1 MKKNSREAGLKK
13 KKNSRKLI
21 KLIGMNYLSIFGSY
35 CTMDYHILTNNLNI
49 ALQLKNSMWDMRVMM
64 TSARRWRVT
73 AKWMNLQWSE
83 KNLSI
88 QIDFFFWKLWW
99 IENIKLVTL
108 WLYKINSAF
117 FRKCHLQYKIDA
129 KLQRCLQVIFLGN
142 QEPIL
147 KDN

>member
-117 FRKCHLQYKIDA
+117 FLQMSFAIQNWCKIA
-129 KLQRCLQVIFLGN
+129 KVSTSNLFG
-142 QEPIL
+142 ESGTYFEG
-147 KDN
+147 

>member
-1 MKKNSREAGLKK
+1 MKK

-117 FRKCHLQYKIDA
+117 FCKCHLQYKIDA
-129 KLQRCLQVIFLGN
+129 KLQRCLQVIFLGI

>member
-1 MKKNSREAGLKK
+1 MLLLPTTKIDYLHSSGLYSEKVLEILLASKSLRKILKKNSREAGLKK

-21 KLIGMNYLSIFGSY
+21 KLIGTNYLSIFGSY

-73 AKWMNLQWSE
+73 AKWMNLQWYE

-88 QIDFFFWKLWW
+88 QMDFFFGNYDEL
-99 IENIKLVTL
+99 
-108 WLYKINSAF
+108 KI
-117 FRKCHLQYKIDA
+117 
-129 KLQRCLQVIFLGN
+129 
-142 QEPIL
+142 
-147 KDN
+147 

>member
-1 MKKNSREAGLKK
+1 MKK

-117 FRKCHLQYKIDA
+117 FCKCHLQYKIDA